1 MTAYKDQTR
10 FDHLYKEYLKP
21 MLVDILSER
30 LKYSRSWNQVAVEED
45 AAGVGVCI
53 TWSNPKVEDG
63 APFHKVV
70 LPYSFKGVS
79 FELGN
84 QFMKLSRKQ

>member
-30 LKYSRSWNQVAVEED
+30 LTYSRSWNRVEVEED
-45 AAGVGVCI
+45 SGGVAI
-53 TWSNPKVEDG
+53 TWSQPKVADG

-70 LPYSFKGVS
+70 LPYSFKGVT

-84 QFMKLSRKQ
+84 QFLKLSRKQ